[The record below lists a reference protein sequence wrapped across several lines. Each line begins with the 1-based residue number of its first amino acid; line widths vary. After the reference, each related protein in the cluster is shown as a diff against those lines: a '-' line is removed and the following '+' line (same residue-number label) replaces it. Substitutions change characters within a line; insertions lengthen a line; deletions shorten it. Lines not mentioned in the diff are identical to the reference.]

1 MNQREIDA
9 LNDNTEALKAN
20 TEAMTRLAVVW
31 EKLARKAKVIED
43 DPESKGI
50 QAAGVPLAV
59 FPTKHADVPP
69 AGGFVL

>member
-1 MNQREIDA
+1 MTPELIEA
-9 LNDNTEALKAN
+9 LNRN

-31 EKLARKAKVIED
+31 EKLHKRAEFIA
-43 DPESKGI
+43 SKPDEEVRLN
-50 QAAGVPLAV
+50 AAGVPLAV

>member
-1 MNQREIDA
+1 MTPELI
-9 LNDNTEALKAN
+9 EALKAN

-31 EKLARKAKVIED
+31 EKLHAKAKAIEAN
-43 DPESKGI
+43 PNSTGI